1 MKAENTPRLETDR
14 LLLRKFSDS
23 DLDAILSIFGDR
35 EVNTYLPWFP
45 LRSLEEAKIFF
56 EERYAQEYS
65 RSTGYRYAV
74 CLKAENIPIGYVN
87 LNTDESHDLGYGLL
101 KEFWGQ
107 GIITEACRAVLA
119 QAKEDGIPNITPTHD
134 VKTPRSGS
142 VMQKLGM
149 RYQYSYEEQWQ
160 PKNQLVTFR
169 MYQLN
174 FDHDPNR
181 VFRRYWNTY
190 PVHFVEEI

>member
-1 MKAENTPRLETDR
+1 MKAKNTPRLETDR

-35 EVNTYLPWFP
+35 EVNAYLPWFP
-45 LRSLEEAKIFF
+45 LRSLAEAKIFF

-87 LNTDESHDLGYGLL
+87 LSTDESHDLGYGLQ

-107 GIITEACRAVLA
+107 DIITEACRAVLA
-119 QAKEDGIPNITPTHD
+119 QAKEDGIPYITATHD
-134 VKTPRSGS
+134 VKNPRSGS

-190 PVHFVEEI
+190 PVHFAEEI